1 MPVASLIALAKRS
14 YKKINRVIMLSLEK
28 TLAAWQTS
36 DFEDVFKR
44 EVEQLGVEDLPLQQG
59 LSQGSYA
66 SDEHLKVIVI
76 RVSDRQGKIQ
86 VKAGIFYTGI
96 LPGCACSD
104 DAAPDNEY
112 TEYCEVLFTIDLQT
126 ADSKVSLLAG

>member
-1 MPVASLIALAKRS
+1 MLA
-14 YKKINRVIMLSLEK
+14 LEK

-36 DFEDVFKR
+36 EFEAAFKR

-66 SDEHLKVIVI
+66 SDEQLKVIVI

-96 LPGCACSD
+96 VPGCACSD
-104 DAAPDNEY
+104 DVAPDNEY
-112 TEYCEVLFTIDLQT
+112 AEYCEVLFTIDMQT
-126 ADSKVSLLAG
+126 ADSTVSLLAD